1 MTHTRAAAGD
11 AQADAYGCITTTFI
25 AEGSLGTSGGQIAD
39 ADYDTYFDG
48 QGFPKPGNLLVGVS
62 EQGASVV
69 VDIDP

>member
-1 MTHTRAAAGD
+1 MTHTRAAAVGE
-11 AQADAYGCITTTFI
+11 AAADAYGCITTTFVP
-25 AEGSLGTSGGQIAD
+25 EGGIAD
-39 ADYDTYFDG
+39 AAYDTYYDV